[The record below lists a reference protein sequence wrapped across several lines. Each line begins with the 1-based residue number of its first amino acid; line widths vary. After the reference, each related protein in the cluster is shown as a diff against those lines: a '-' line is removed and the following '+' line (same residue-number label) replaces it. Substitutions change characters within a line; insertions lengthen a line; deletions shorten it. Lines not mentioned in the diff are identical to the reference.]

1 MIKGTIVRKFL
12 LIAAWFVIISGLA
25 TLLIAANRKENE
37 HVCQNVLISILGPDG
52 NSYIQK
58 EDILKQM
65 MRTAQNNLMGQP
77 VTSLNLGK
85 LEKAVEMNPWIQKAE
100 LFFDS
105 RDMLHV
111 QIIERF
117 PVARVF
123 TKANN
128 SFYFDSSGQR
138 MPLIH
143 FFTARVPVITGFT
156 DDRKLSSKD
165 SELVKAIKAISLYLY
180 SSDFW
185 NAQIGQIAITEDS
198 KFELIPVIGDHI
210 IKIGDATAIGEKLN
224 RLYIFY
230 KQIMTKVGFN
240 KYSALDLQFDGQV
253 VAIKKD
259 PTSTIDSLQLKRNI
273 EELMN
278 KENLENPNKAMWPD
292 ESKFGPINTGPLG
305 ANRSSVLKY
314 NSVAFDPVLS
324 KQFGLNVREVKHPK
338 MRKLIT
344 PNRSNFKI
352 INVKMDKS
360 ANGNWIGYITTF
372 SFISYMEQ
380 LKTT

>member
-1 MIKGTIVRKFL
+1 MIKRTIIRKFL
-12 LIAAWFVIISGLA
+12 ILAAWFVIISGLA
-25 TLLIAANRKENE
+25 TLLIAANRKEKE

-52 NSYIQK
+52 DFYVQK

-65 MRTAQNNLMGQP
+65 IRTAQNNLLRHP
-77 VTSLNLGK
+77 VSSLNLGK
-85 LEKAVEMNPWIQKAE
+85 LEKAVEINPWIQKAE

-105 RDMLHV
+105 KDMLHV

-138 MPLIH
+138 MPLIQY
-143 FFTARVPVITGFT
+143 FTARVPVITGFT
-156 DDRKLSSKD
+156 DDRKLNSKD
-165 SELVKAIKAISLYLY
+165 SELVKSIKALSLYLY
-180 SSDFW
+180 SNDFW

-198 KFELIPVIGDHI
+198 KFELIPVVGDHI
-210 IKIGDATAIGEKLN
+210 IKIGDASGIGDKLN

-259 PTSTIDSLQLKRNI
+259 PTSIIDSLQLKRNI

-278 KENLENPNKAMWPD
+278 KENLENPNKSMWPD
-292 ESKFGPINTGPLG
+292 ESKFGSFNPEVLS
-305 ANRSSVLKY
+305 ANRSTGLKP
-314 NSVAFDPVLS
+314 NSIAFDPAISRQLR
-324 KQFGLNVREVKHPK
+324 LNVREVKHPK
-338 MRKLIT
+338 MGKLIIT
-344 PNRSNFKI
+344 NPANLKI
-352 INVKMDKS
+352 IKS
-360 ANGNWIGYITTF
+360 ENG
-372 SFISYMEQ
+372 
-380 LKTT
+380 